1 VDTEPSQMKSLALL
15 PTRSRPEAAKELA
28 DNFAETALITK
39 LIFAVDEDDPTLDKY
54 KELLGEEMVAVTP
67 SAGVR
72 GLVYP
77 LNYWVR
83 QYKNDYDYFAF
94 MGDDHRPRT
103 KGWDIV
109 FAKVIDMGADIIYG
123 DDLFQGKNLAT
134 AGMISARIVRAF
146 NGMAPDCLQHL
157 YVDNFWMQ
165 IGYELNTLYYCPE
178 VIIEHLHY
186 INGKAVKDELYT
198 VINSEER
205 YTVDGERFRDY
216 INSDEYKKIIESLK
230 K

>member
-1 VDTEPSQMKSLALL
+1 MKSLALL

>member
-1 VDTEPSQMKSLALL
+1 MKMLALI
-15 PTRSRPEAAKELA
+15 PSRGRPQAAKELKECFEQM
-28 DNFAETALITK
+28 DSTCTL
-39 LIFAVDEDDPTLDKY
+39 LFAVDEDDSTMAEYQDAVGP
-54 KELLGEEMVAVTP
+54 EMVRATP

-72 GLVYP
+72 GVVYP

-103 KGWDIV
+103 KHWDTY
-109 FAKVIDMGADIIYG
+109 FAKVIDMGADIVYG

-134 AGMISARIVRAF
+134 AGVISARVVRAF

-157 YVDNFWMQ
+157 YIDNFWMQ
-165 IGYELNTLYYCPE
+165 IGFDLGTIYHVPD

-186 INGKAVKDELYT
+186 INGKAEMDDLYAA
-198 VINSEER
+198 INAPER
-205 YTVDGERFRDY
+205 YEVDGVRFRNY
-216 INSDEYKKIIESLK
+216 IISDEYKQIIESLK

>member
-1 VDTEPSQMKSLALL
+1 MKSLALI
-15 PTRSRPEAAKELA
+15 PSRGRPDAAKELA

-39 LIFAVDEDDPTLDKY
+39 LIYAVDEDDATLDRY
-54 KELLGEEMVAVTP
+54 KELLGEDMVAVTP

-72 GLVYP
+72 GVVYP
-77 LNYWVR
+77 LNYWIR

-109 FAKVIDMGADIIYG
+109 FAKVIDMGADIVYG

-134 AGMISARIVRAF
+134 AGMISARVVKAF
-146 NGMAPDCLQHL
+146 NGMAPDVLQHL
-157 YVDNFWMQ
+157 YIDNFWMQ
-165 IGYELNTLYYCPE
+165 IGYDLKTLYYCPE

-186 INGKAVKDELYT
+186 INGKAEKDELYT

-205 YTVDGERFRDY
+205 YQVDGQKFKAYVE
-216 INSDEYKKIIESLK
+216 SDEYKKIIESLK
-230 K
+230 KMK

>member
-1 VDTEPSQMKSLALL
+1 MKSLALL
-15 PTRSRPEAAKELA
+15 PSRGRPKAAKELA

-39 LIFAVDEDDPTLDKY
+39 LIYAVDEDDPTLPEY

-72 GLVYP
+72 GVVYP
-77 LNYWVR
+77 LNYWAR
-83 QYKNDYDYFAF
+83 KYKDDYDYFAF

-109 FAKVIDMGADIIYG
+109 FAKVIDMGADIVYG
-123 DDLFQGKNLAT
+123 DDMFQGKNLAT
-134 AGMISARIVRAF
+134 AGVISARIVRAF

-157 YVDNFWMQ
+157 YIDNFWMQ
-165 IGYELNTLYYCPE
+165 VGYDLNTLYYCPE

-186 INGKAVKDELYT
+186 INGKAEKDELYT

-205 YTVDGERFRDY
+205 YQIDGQKFKAYVE
-216 INSDEYKKIIESLK
+216 SDEYKKIIESLK
-230 K
+230 KK

>member
-1 VDTEPSQMKSLALL
+1 MKSLALL
-15 PTRSRPEAAKELA
+15 PTRSRPKAAKELA

-39 LIFAVDEDDPTLDKY
+39 LIFAVDEDDPTLPEY
-54 KELLGEEMVAVTP
+54 KELLGEDMVAVTP

-109 FAKVIDMGADIIYG
+109 FAKVIDMGADIVYG

-134 AGMISARIVRAF
+134 AGMISARIVKAF

-165 IGYELNTLYYCPE
+165 IGYDLRTLYYCPE

-186 INGKAVKDELYT
+186 INGKAEKDELYT
-198 VINSEER
+198 VINAPER
-205 YTVDGERFRDY
+205 YEVDGKKLQDY